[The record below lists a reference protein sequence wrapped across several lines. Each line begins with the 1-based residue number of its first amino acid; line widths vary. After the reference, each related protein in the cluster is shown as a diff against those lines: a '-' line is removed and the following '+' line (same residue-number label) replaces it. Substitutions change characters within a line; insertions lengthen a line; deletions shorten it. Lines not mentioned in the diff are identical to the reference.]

1 MTTTTVPG
9 RTRAGAR
16 HRTTSR
22 ERVTASGARRHA
34 DAQRSADRAV
44 RRWLLATALAVAAT
58 IGVGGITR
66 LTNSGLSITEWKPVA
81 GILPPS
87 GSAAWE
93 TAYQRYLQIP
103 QAQTVH
109 RGISLVAFKRL
120 YWWEWFHRLL
130 ARTVGLVIVVPFFV
144 LLLRRKVRLEHH
156 LRLANVPLL
165 TALQGAMGW
174 YMVRSGL
181 TDRTDVSQYRLV
193 AHLALALVI
202 LVVAVWTATDLRAP
216 ATSEPDDRRARDT
229 RRAAT
234 ALSVLAFVTL
244 LSGGFVA
251 GLDGGRIF
259 NTFPLMGGH
268 LVPSGYGAV
277 AGWRNA
283 FENPIAAQ
291 FHHRLLAVATCGA
304 VLALWAF
311 GERSRVRALL
321 PRLRLVAVMVLA
333 QAGLGIAT
341 LLMAVPL
348 PVAVLH
354 QLGGVAVL
362 ATLVSIAARRP
373 AAVVPVRGPGLELSA

>member
-1 MTTTTVPG
+1 MTTTTLPTRG
-9 RTRAGAR
+9 RA
-16 HRTTSR
+16 
-22 ERVTASGARRHA
+22 ARRRMVHREHIA
-34 DAQRSADRAV
+34 PLEAPEPDEEQRRADRAV
-44 RRWLLATALAVAAT
+44 RRWLVATALAVAAT

-66 LTNSGLSITEWKPVA
+66 LTSSGLSITEWKPIS

-87 GSAAWE
+87 TSAAWDV
-93 TAYQRYLQIP
+93 AYQRYLQIP
-103 QAQTVH
+103 QAKTVH
-109 RGISLVAFKRL
+109 RGISLQAFERL
-120 YWWEWFHRLL
+120 YWWEWFHRML

-144 LLLRRKVRLEHH
+144 LLLRRQIRAEHH
-156 LRLANVPLL
+156 LRLANIPLL

-202 LVVAVWTATDLRAP
+202 LIAAVSTATELRERTGHQAVG
-216 ATSEPDDRRARDT
+216 ARD
-229 RRAAT
+229 RDVRQAAT
-234 ALSVLAFVTL
+234 ALVVLAFVTL

-251 GLDGGRIF
+251 GLDGGKVF
-259 NTFPLMGGH
+259 NTFPLMGGQ
-268 LVPSGYGAV
+268 LVPQGYFSV
-277 AGWRNA
+277 DGWRNA

-311 GERSRVRALL
+311 GERMRMQALV
-321 PRLRLVAVMVLA
+321 PLRLAAAVVLT
-333 QAGLGIAT
+333 QVGLGITT
-341 LLMAVPL
+341 LLLAVPV

-362 ATLVSIAARRP
+362 ATLTSIAARRP
-373 AAVVPVRGPGLELSA
+373 AVPPSLRSPVLEPGAAG